1 VEQIERRARPGRPRR
16 VDVDAI
22 VDATLA
28 IGLEH
33 ATVQNVAARVGVS
46 SQALYQYVA
55 GRDELLRLAGQRAF
69 ARMDEVVDDGQ
80 HWAAYLRESAE
91 AVRRVIIDNPQL
103 VALNL
108 AGLISDQEVLLRS
121 GAAMEALRRRGFDPE
136 GAVAASAAVLAVALA
151 SAIDDIREAQFEAA
165 GEPWPSRVFRA
176 VAGQQ
181 DEYPTMIT
189 LAQSGYRPGSDERFD
204 ERLRLVLLGIAAQYD
219 LEIDHTVRAAGVRQP

>member
-1 VEQIERRARPGRPRR
+1 MQQRAKPGRPRR

-69 ARMDEVVDDGQ
+69 ARMDEVVDRDQ
-80 HWAAYLRESAE
+80 HWATYLRESAE

-121 GAAMEALRRRGFDPE
+121 GAAMEA
-136 GAVAASAAVLAVALA
+136 
-151 SAIDDIREAQFEAA
+151 
-165 GEPWPSRVFRA
+165 SR
-176 VAGQQ
+176 
-181 DEYPTMIT
+181 
-189 LAQSGYRPGSDERFD
+189 
-204 ERLRLVLLGIAAQYD
+204 LGIAVVIDALVSIVGAACALQCAPPIRTSAGGASASHFLSPPIYRGSPQARARPASLRTGGEVKPPPLD
-219 LEIDHTVRAAGVRQP
+219 LRLQSAHVRQQPLRSGRFGRPHFFVALYATRVKTRRRT

>member
-1 VEQIERRARPGRPRR
+1 MQQRAKPGRPRR

-69 ARMDEVVDDGQ
+69 ARMDEVVDRDQ
-80 HWAAYLRESAE
+80 HWATYLRESAE
-91 AVRRVIIDNPQL
+91 AVRRVIIDNPQV

-121 GAAMEALRRRGFDPE
+121 GAAMEALRKRGFDPQQ
-136 GAVAASAAVLAVALA
+136 AVAASAAVLAVALA
-151 SAIDDIREAQFEAA
+151 SAIDDVREARFESG
-165 GEPWPSRVFRA
+165 GEPWSSRVFQA

-181 DEYPTMIT
+181 EAYPTMIA
-189 LAQSGYRPGSDERFD
+189 LAQAGYRPGADERFD
-204 ERLRLVLLGIAAQYD
+204 ERLGLVLVGIAAQYGLALD
-219 LEIDHTVRAAGVRQP
+219 DVVRSAGRGFMG